1 MIDEKEYMK
10 YKPAK
15 EGSFKSYAPS
25 IIKGM
30 GPRFSNRYES
40 KLFPASK
47 VNLDL
52 SHRCPLECPRCSRQ
66 MHWRNKGK
74 RVPGRDI
81 TIEEFEKILDYF
93 DRIQFCGQ
101 YSDPIHHPHFIDF
114 LKMIHDR
121 KKISQ
126 VHNASTHKPDSFFI
140 KAWET
145 NPEAQW
151 WFGIDGLPKDSHKYR
166 VHQDGELHFKRA
178 IMSKKYLKKKP
189 IWQMIVYN
197 YNQNSI
203 KECVKLAEDNG
214 IVFNLINSGR
224 WLGPDDRL
232 MPKNRIESRGDYAE
246 TWDPKDNNLVGSA
259 PDDIMNANPDGS
271 RYQHPTLKDGS
282 NYLGLPEHIKRDDL
296 KKRKNDRD

>member
-1 MIDEKEYMK
+1 MSEKK
-10 YKPAK
+10 
-15 EGSFKSYAPS
+15 GSYTSFPPGIS
-25 IIKGM
+25 KGM
-30 GPRFSNRYES
+30 KPRWGNRYAS

-66 MHWRNKGK
+66 IHWRDKGL

-81 TIEEFEKILDYF
+81 TIEEFEKIVDYF

-114 LKMIHDR
+114 LKMIRDK

-140 KAWET
+140 KAWEA
-145 NPEAQW
+145 NPETQW

-189 IWQMIVYN
+189 IWQMIVFN

-282 NYLGLPEHIKRDDL
+282 DYLGLPEHIKRDDL

>member
-1 MIDEKEYMK
+1 MSEKK
-10 YKPAK
+10 
-15 EGSFKSYAPS
+15 GSYTSFPPGIS
-25 IIKGM
+25 KGM
-30 GPRFSNRYES
+30 KPRFGNRYAS

-66 MHWRNKGK
+66 IHWRDKGL

-81 TIEEFEKILDYF
+81 TIEEFEKIVDYF

-114 LKMIHDR
+114 LKMIRDK

-189 IWQMIVYN
+189 IWQMIVFN

-224 WLGPDDRL
+224 WLGPDDWL
-232 MPKNRIESRGDYAE
+232 MPENKTESRGDYAE